1 MKKKVFLTL
10 TLTIPLIVACS
21 SYGPTPK
28 LYTQFEKASLK
39 TRVAEKYEWQ
49 LKEIGNEF
57 SYVFDFDHSQTEGKP
72 DHFLRVFYN
81 NQQVYEE
88 ITEQDYSINSAFSN
102 NDCSFYVCSLFD
114 ETGKYTLLSCLA
126 VDKTGQSYRFSLP
139 YNNYCSGA
147 CTDGSCCYFLLNER
161 VENSS
166 RYLYKTDLHGNFIE
180 SNTVSDRFNQL
191 HFVNNSI
198 FTVSWTYKYD
208 TKDDSLEVF

>member
-72 DHFLRVFYN
+72 DHFLRVFYTPN
-81 NQQVYEE
+81 PPWYMWMESWQEATA
-88 ITEQDYSINSAFSN
+88 ISPLHRSMT
-102 NDCSFYVCSLFD
+102 
-114 ETGKYTLLSCLA
+114 
-126 VDKTGQSYRFSLP
+126 YRR
-139 YNNYCSGA
+139 C
-147 CTDGSCCYFLLNER
+147 
-161 VENSS
+161 
-166 RYLYKTDLHGNFIE
+166 
-180 SNTVSDRFNQL
+180 
-191 HFVNNSI
+191 
-198 FTVSWTYKYD
+198 
-208 TKDDSLEVF
+208 